1 MNILFFCQLYPP
13 AIYGGGEYIFFQY
26 AKELAKRGHKVI
38 TIAQRLKG
46 TSDFEQIEGINV
58 FRTGSS
64 IEYHGVLPVSLRRN
78 SDYLMNATVKGIS
91 IIVENKIDV
100 IHSNTYIPALA
111 GCVCAQLFRKPH
123 VITFHDVYF
132 LRRETF
138 WDSWSSQGNSSGLV
152 SLAGS
157 SVEKLLLKLPKTVY
171 HTVSETSK
179 EDLLYSKVR
188 DVVVVPNGIDIS
200 EYSGTDEVKR
210 DDFQVIFIGRLVF
223 YKNLDTVIRA
233 FKKVVAKIDKAKLV
247 IVGDGPMR
255 SRWEAL
261 VTSIGLNEHVT
272 FAGNIPHEEKVRLLK
287 RSSFLVFPSV
297 VEGFGIVVLEAF
309 ACNKPA
315 LVSEVKPLTEIVE
328 NGEDGYLV
336 SPFDADA
343 WAEKM
348 IDLLSA
354 PNKAAEMG
362 VRGRKKLE
370 QNYTIPKVVDKLE
383 ELYSQIAMVSS

>member
-1 MNILFFCQLYPP
+1 
-13 AIYGGGEYIFFQY
+13 
-26 AKELAKRGHKVI
+26 
-38 TIAQRLKG
+38 
-46 TSDFEQIEGINV
+46 
-58 FRTGSS
+58 
-64 IEYHGVLPVSLRRN
+64 
-78 SDYLMNATVKGIS
+78 MNATVKGIS